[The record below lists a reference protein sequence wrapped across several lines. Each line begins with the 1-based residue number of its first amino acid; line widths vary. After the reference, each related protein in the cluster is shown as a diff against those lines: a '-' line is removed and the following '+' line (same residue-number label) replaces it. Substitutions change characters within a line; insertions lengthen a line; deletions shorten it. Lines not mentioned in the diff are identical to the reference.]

1 MLVLGI
7 ITGLIVL
14 VLLVVVHE
22 LGHAIVARR
31 NGVVVEEFGIGFPPK
46 AWAKKLKDGV
56 LFTVNW
62 LPLGGFVRLKGE
74 YDSAKGKGT
83 YGASSFWVKTKILL
97 AGVVMNFL
105 VAAVLFTILALVG
118 LPKIIPNQFVL
129 PVDNTVDVTPLKVAA
144 VVEGSAADQA
154 GFLSNDQITG
164 VDSTKVQ
171 TGDDF
176 IAYTRAHAGEEVA
189 VQFIRNGDPQTARVT
204 LGTNTSAGIFGASLG
219 QSETIHATWSAPV
232 VGVATAAQ
240 LGWETLKGVGG
251 IIGNLASG
259 FVGQFSGNETTR
271 EQAHKNLESVGN
283 SVAGPVGILAV
294 IFPSAEAQGFS
305 QIVLLTAII
314 SLSLA
319 VMNILPIPGLDGG
332 RWFTMAI
339 FRLIR
344 KPLTKERE
352 EIIQGTGFLILLA
365 LIVLITIA
373 DIGKLW

>member
-1 MLVLGI
+1 MTLLRILGRMR
-7 ITGLIVL
+7 
-14 VLLVVVHE
+14 E
-22 LGHAIVARR
+22 
-31 NGVVVEEFGIGFPPK
+31 
-46 AWAKKLKDGV
+46 KKLQCS
-56 LFTVNW
+56 LFATV
-62 LPLGGFVRLKGE
+62 
-74 YDSAKGKGT
+74 
-83 YGASSFWVKTKILL
+83 IL
-97 AGVVMNFL
+97 
-105 VAAVLFTILALVG
+105 
-118 LPKIIPNQFVL
+118 
-129 PVDNTVDVTPLKVAA
+129 
-144 VVEGSAADQA
+144 
-154 GFLSNDQITG
+154 
-164 VDSTKVQ
+164 
-171 TGDDF
+171 
-176 IAYTRAHAGEEVA
+176 R
-189 VQFIRNGDPQTARVT
+189 R
-204 LGTNTSAGIFGASLG
+204 
-219 QSETIHATWSAPV
+219 PV
-232 VGVATAAQ
+232 VGVATTAQ

>member
-232 VGVATAAQ
+232 VGVATTAQ

-251 IIGNLASG
+251 IIGNLAS
-259 FVGQFSGNETTR
+259 
-271 EQAHKNLESVGN
+271 
-283 SVAGPVGILAV
+283 VGILAV